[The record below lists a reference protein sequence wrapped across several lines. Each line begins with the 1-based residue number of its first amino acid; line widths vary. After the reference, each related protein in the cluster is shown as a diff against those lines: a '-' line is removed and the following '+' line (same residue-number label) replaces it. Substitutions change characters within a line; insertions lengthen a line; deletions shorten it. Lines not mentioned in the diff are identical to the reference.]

1 MHETFQ
7 LASLFYKEFMD
18 NAPSVELCNCV
29 TNDEV
34 NGVMEEL
41 ASIAEQLR
49 VKQSNGGK
57 ARIRCFS
64 YAGGYSPCG
73 FGGGM
78 ETIQLAKRRKRSL
91 NNDYESLQQAY
102 LENSNKETA
111 FDLISLGKWTP
122 GTLKGRKQ
130 WVNYA
135 AMLTYSMINEQE
147 IKNFATFLFCKLSA

>member
-7 LASLFYKEFMD
+7 LASVIYKEFM
-18 NAPSVELCNCV
+18 NNPPSAELCSCV

-49 VKQSNGGK
+49 IKISNGGK
-57 ARIRCFS
+57 TRMHSFR
-64 YAGGYSPCG
+64 YAGGY
-73 FGGGM
+73 M
-78 ETIQLAKRRKRSL
+78 MAKRSI
-91 NNDYESLQQAY
+91 NNEQANYEALQQAY

-111 FDLISLGKWTP
+111 FNLIKLGKWNP